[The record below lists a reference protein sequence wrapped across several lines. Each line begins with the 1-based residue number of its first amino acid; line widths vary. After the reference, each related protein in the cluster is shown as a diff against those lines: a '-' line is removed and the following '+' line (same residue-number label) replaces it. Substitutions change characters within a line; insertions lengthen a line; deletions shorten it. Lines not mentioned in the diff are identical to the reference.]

1 MSSTKQ
7 WGEIAAVISYHGA
20 SDVNNSGNRIC
31 WEESSTSERFQI
43 TAVGFDVQG
52 KDEDT
57 EYKK

>member
-7 WGEIAAVISYHGA
+7 WDEIAAVISYHGA

-31 WEESSTSERFQI
+31 WDESTSERLQI

-52 KDEDT
+52 KDKDT